1 MMKFAKFKKLLNEQE
16 AMSYLS
22 ELAQEELSER
32 TFESLISDEY
42 LNPIV
47 GSNDILVGFTSDEAE
62 KLMDGD
68 DGQVS
73 VISYI
78 GVPAVSDTAY
88 ALGEETFKFAIACDI
103 GRDYYFF
110 AKVARDVVSGERRVR
125 RRYDITQL
133 ESLDP
138 FSRENQAFLTY
149 ELKRIADI
157 ANDPAKPA
165 IIEDISN
172 RVLVYES
179 LLNLLYVTEIC
190 GIPGGYHADN
200 RMGAHMHQQKE
211 PEGDRP
217 SNKLLIG
224 ALLDIITDSKPR
236 RMNQEALA
244 MEIEERFKGVRGLG
258 PTTTKT
264 IFAEA
269 NKLLREVRKA
279 AI

>member
-1 MMKFAKFKKLLNEQE
+1 MMKFAKFKKLLNEEE
-16 AMSYLS
+16 AISYLS
-22 ELAQEELSER
+22 ELTQEELSES
-32 TFESLISDEY
+32 TFVSLISEEY

-47 GSNDILVGFTSDEAE
+47 GSSDLLVGFTPEEAE

-68 DGQVS
+68 SGQVS

-78 GVPAVSDTAY
+78 GVPAASSTAY
-88 ALGEETFKFAIACDI
+88 ALGEETFKFAIAPDI
-103 GRDYYFF
+103 CRDYYYF
-110 AKVARDVVSGERRVR
+110 AKVARDVVSGGKRLLQS
-125 RRYDITQL
+125 YDVTQL

-138 FSRENQAFLTY
+138 FSKENQAFLTY
-149 ELKRIADI
+149 ELMRIADI

-172 RVLVYES
+172 RVLVHES
-179 LLNLLYVTEIC
+179 LLSQLYVTEIS
-190 GIPGGYHADN
+190 GIPGGYFADN
-200 RMGAHMHQQKE
+200 RPDEHMHQQKE

-224 ALLDIITDSKPR
+224 ALLEIITDSKPR

-244 MEIEERFKGVRGLG
+244 AEIEDRFKGVRGLG

-269 NKLLREVRKA
+269 NKLLREARKA
-279 AI
+279 AS